1 MFLSCLY
8 TGKTTPSLKLVVDVV
23 IQYNFFCISYM
34 LHYWFN
40 QGVKITPW
48 FNTIIAIMKTAIIAK
63 QCIVSSFSVV
73 EAAYC
78 TLLHNLNDK
87 QLTKCCVYMYRL
99 IIIKT
104 FIPYLLLSLI
114 YFIFRSYIYHYTV
127 QNNSLLKVVSLQLI
141 QKRTNPGTILKVSNK
156 QRATSN

>member
-1 MFLSCLY
+1 
-8 TGKTTPSLKLVVDVV
+8 
-23 IQYNFFCISYM
+23 M
-34 LHYWFN
+34 LHY
-40 QGVKITPW
+40 W
-48 FNTIIAIMKTAIIAK
+48 FNTIIAIMTTAIIAE

-73 EAAYC
+73 EAANF
-78 TLLHNLNDK
+78 TLPHK